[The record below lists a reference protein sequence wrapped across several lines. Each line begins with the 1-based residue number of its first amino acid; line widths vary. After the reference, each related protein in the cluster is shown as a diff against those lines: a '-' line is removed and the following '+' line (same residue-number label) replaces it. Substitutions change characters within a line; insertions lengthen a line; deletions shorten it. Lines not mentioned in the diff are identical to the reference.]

1 MSTTIYSPFVN
12 ELKEKMEF
20 EGMFLVK
27 LINLHADKNGKAY
40 LNLILK
46 DKTGEVESRV
56 WGDQANT
63 LYESI
68 KAQDIVRVA
77 GRVNLYQGRK
87 QVVVDIASKV
97 AEGTMSL
104 DRFIPSTAYNINL
117 LYKELLELFETLEN
131 PYLRSLATKTLQD
144 EEVKAKIIR
153 VPAAKSVHH
162 AFAGGLLEHTLSVCR
177 ILDLLSLHYK
187 HYYNSSIN
195 RDLLLVGGLFHDI
208 GKIFE
213 LSTDTNTEYTLEGQ
227 LIGHHVLGC
236 ELIDRITLSI
246 DGFPKELKIQT
257 KHLILAHH
265 GKLEFGSPKEP
276 HTIESLIVHYVDD
289 LDSKINTILTHIMS
303 DVSSGPLTTM
313 SKLFERPFVKTNPLP
328 SYSGTTP
335 GRE

>member
-1 MSTTIYSPFVN
+1 MSTTIYSPYVN

-27 LINLHADKNGKAY
+27 VINLHLDKNGKAY
-40 LNLILK
+40 LNLVLK

-56 WGDQANT
+56 WGEQANT
-63 LYESI
+63 LFESL
-68 KAQDIVRVA
+68 KAQDVVRIA

-97 AEGTMSL
+97 SEGAVSL
-104 DRFIPSTAYNINL
+104 DRFVPSTAYDINVLFADL
-117 LYKELLELFETLEN
+117 LALFETLEN
-131 PYLRSLATKTLQD
+131 PYLRTLATRTLQD
-144 EEVKAKIIR
+144 EEVKSKILR

-187 HYYNSSIN
+187 HYYNSAIN
-195 RDLLLVGGLFHDI
+195 RDLLLIGGLFHDI

-213 LSTDTNTEYTLEGQ
+213 LSSDSNTEYTLEGQ
-227 LIGHHVLGC
+227 LIGHHVIGC
-236 ELIDRITLSI
+236 ELVDRISQSI
-246 DGFPKELKIQT
+246 EDFPKDLKIQT

-276 HTIESLIVHYVDD
+276 HSIESLIVHYVDD
-289 LDSKINTILTHIMS
+289 LDSKINTILTHIMV
-303 DVSSGPLTTM
+303 DSSPGPLTTM
-313 SKLFERPFVKTNPLP
+313 SKLFERPFLKTNPLP
-328 SYSGTTP
+328 SYSGTSP
-335 GRE
+335 GKA